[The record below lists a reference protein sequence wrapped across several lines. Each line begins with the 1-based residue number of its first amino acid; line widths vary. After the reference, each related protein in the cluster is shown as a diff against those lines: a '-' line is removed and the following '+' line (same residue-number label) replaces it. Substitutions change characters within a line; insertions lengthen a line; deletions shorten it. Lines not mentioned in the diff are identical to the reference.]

1 MKNVVVTGAFGG
13 MGKSVVKKLI
23 ESGYTVFALDKKI
36 DSEFDGVSSVISIE
50 TDVTSS
56 DSVINAFNL
65 VKDAVSEVYA
75 VIHLAGIYNLNSLI
89 EISEEDFDKIF
100 KINLKGAFLIN
111 KTFIPLL
118 CKGSKIII
126 VSSELAP
133 LNPLPFTGIY
143 AISKTA
149 LDSYARSLNMELGLL
164 GISVSV
170 IRPGAV
176 KTDMLGASTT
186 ALDKFCSQ
194 TAYYKCNADRFKKI
208 VDSVEARNIS
218 TDVLAKTVFKA
229 VKAKKPKLI
238 YNVNR
243 NPLLLLLN
251 ALPKTLQAKIIKSI
265 LK

>member
-1 MKNVVVTGAFGG
+1 MKNVVVTGAYGG
-13 MGKSVVKKLI
+13 MGKSVVKNLI

-36 DSEFDGVSSVISIE
+36 DNEFDGVSSVISIE
-50 TDVTSS
+50 TDVTNSA
-56 DSVINAFNL
+56 SVLNAFNV
-65 VKDAVSEVYA
+65 VKERACEVYA

-89 EISEEDFDKIF
+89 ELSEDDFDKIF
-100 KINLKGAFLIN
+100 SVNLKGAFLVN

-118 CKGSKIII
+118 NKGSKIVII
-126 VSSELAP
+126 SSELAP

-164 GISVSV
+164 GINVSV

-176 KTDMLGASTT
+176 KTDMLNVSTT
-186 ALDKFCSQ
+186 ALDKFCNQ
-194 TAYYKCNADRFKKI
+194 TTHYKCNADRFKKI
-208 VDSVEARNIS
+208 VDSVESRNIS
-218 TDVLAKTVFKA
+218 TDTLAKKV
-229 VKAKKPKLI
+229 VKVVNAKKPKLI
-238 YNVNR
+238 YNLNR

-251 ALPKTLQAKIIKSI
+251 ALPKQLQAKIIKSI